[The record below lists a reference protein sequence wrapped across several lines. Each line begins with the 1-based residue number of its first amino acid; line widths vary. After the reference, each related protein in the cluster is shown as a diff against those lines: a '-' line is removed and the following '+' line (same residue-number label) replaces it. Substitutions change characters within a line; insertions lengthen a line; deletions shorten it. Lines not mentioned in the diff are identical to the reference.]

1 MKLNR
6 NAVKER
12 RFFMKY
18 KLALLLTLTMMM
30 PTATTAFA
38 AETSTETAA
47 ESTSEEGT
55 VSTEE
60 SGVWQLTFEEA
71 LELAED
77 NSSDLD
83 NVAEKAEYLQ
93 DLKEDIWDITGSFS
107 VPTVSYQQWVDDE
120 VYSIYSQ
127 IQSISSSMTQNRYT
141 EEITKL
147 TLESTVKSY
156 FTSILSDESSLEV
169 AKKEAEVKKTQ
180 YLQGQTKNKMGL
192 ISDYDLRTLETDYK
206 TAVDN
211 VETLERTIEEEY
223 RSFNQLLGISDDT
236 EYELVYDIE
245 YTPYEMGQSMT
256 QYIQNKLN
264 TDYTIKQLE
273 QNVDDAE
280 FNKNYMS
287 MSSTN
292 SQSASNKYSYEE
304 AKSTLKTAKEDKELA
319 IQNAYNEVQELENQ
333 YETAQRNLETAKSNL
348 ELAELNYSLGRN
360 TALDVTKAEL
370 DVEEAE
376 NTLAQIVYSHDMKV
390 YQLENTELL

>member
-1 MKLNR
+1 
-6 NAVKER
+6 
-12 RFFMKY
+12 MKY
-18 KLALLLTLTMMM
+18 KLALLLTLTMLM
-30 PTATTAFA
+30 PTATTTLA
-38 AETSTETAA
+38 AETSTTATETTKNASEANTA
-47 ESTSEEGT
+47 ESGI
-55 VSTEE
+55 
-60 SGVWQLTFEEA
+60 WQLTYEEA
-71 LELAED
+71 LELAKE

-107 VPTVSYQQWVDDE
+107 VPTVSYQQWVDDD

-156 FTSILSDESSLEV
+156 FTSILSDERSLEV
-169 AKKEAEVKKTQ
+169 AKKEMEVKKTK

-192 ISDYDLRTLETDYK
+192 ISDYDLRTLETEYK
-206 TAVDN
+206 TALDN

-223 RSFNQLLGISDDT
+223 RSLNQLLGISDEK
-236 EYELVYDIE
+236 EYELVYDVE

-273 QNVDDAE
+273 QNVEDAE

-292 SQSASNKYSYEE
+292 SQSATNKYSYEE

-348 ELAELNYSLGRN
+348 ELANLNYKLGRN
-360 TALDVTKAEL
+360 TALDVTTAEL
-370 DVEEAE
+370 SVEEAE
-376 NTLAQIVYSHDMKV
+376 NTLAQIIYSHDMKI

>member
-1 MKLNR
+1 
-6 NAVKER
+6 
-12 RFFMKY
+12 MKY

-47 ESTSEEGT
+47 ESTSEEGA

-60 SGVWQLTFEEA
+60 SGVWQLTYEEA

-169 AKKEAEVKKTQ
+169 AKKEAEVKKTR
-180 YLQGQTKNKMGL
+180 YL
-192 ISDYDLRTLETDYK
+192 
-206 TAVDN
+206 
-211 VETLERTIEEEY
+211 
-223 RSFNQLLGISDDT
+223 
-236 EYELVYDIE
+236 
-245 YTPYEMGQSMT
+245 
-256 QYIQNKLN
+256 
-264 TDYTIKQLE
+264 
-273 QNVDDAE
+273 
-280 FNKNYMS
+280 
-287 MSSTN
+287 
-292 SQSASNKYSYEE
+292 
-304 AKSTLKTAKEDKELA
+304 
-319 IQNAYNEVQELENQ
+319 
-333 YETAQRNLETAKSNL
+333 
-348 ELAELNYSLGRN
+348 
-360 TALDVTKAEL
+360 
-370 DVEEAE
+370 
-376 NTLAQIVYSHDMKV
+376 
-390 YQLENTELL
+390 